1 MKPWERVIRGTPPRG
16 YIFVSTRVFYLNL
29 PVLYG
34 NIFQLLK
41 RVGAVSI
48 TVRELCALNY
58 TLALGKLLGG
68 E

>member
-1 MKPWERVIRGTPPRG
+1 MKPWERVIRGTTPQG
-16 YIFVSTRVFYLNL
+16 CIFVPTRVFYLNL

-34 NIFQLLK
+34 NVFQLLK

-48 TVRELCALNY
+48 TVTELCALSY
-58 TLALGKLLGG
+58 MLALGELLVG